1 MRPHAADVSPLVSA
15 IDSDDVLMARFC
27 RGDESAF
34 DALYDR
40 YAGVVFGFLKSML
53 NDQTT
58 AEDTL
63 QSTFLSFVRARGRY
77 EAGTSVRGWLFAIA
91 ANAGRDALRRRKARR
106 EEAADP
112 ALADAAGDP
121 LSAPDPGL
129 ARDIE
134 VAFAALPAAERE
146 AIILHKICGFSFDEI
161 AASLGITTT
170 AAKVRAHRGYQRLRL
185 LLGET
190 PAVKDRAKE
199 GLT

>member
-1 MRPHAADVSPLVSA
+1 
-15 IDSDDVLMARFC
+15 MARFC
-27 RGDESAF
+27 RGDEAAF
-34 DALYDR
+34 EALYDR
-40 YAGVVFGFLKSML
+40 YAGVVFGFLKRML
-53 NDQTT
+53 HDQAT
-58 AEDTL
+58 AEDAM

-77 EAGTSVRGWLFAIA
+77 EGGTSVRGWLFAIA
-91 ANAGRDALRRRKARR
+91 TNAGRDALRRQRARR
-106 EEAADP
+106 EEPTDP
-112 ALADAAGDP
+112 AFADVSGEAPA
-121 LSAPDPGL
+121 APDPGL

-161 AASLGITTT
+161 AASLGITAT

-190 PAVKDRAKE
+190 PEVKDRAKE